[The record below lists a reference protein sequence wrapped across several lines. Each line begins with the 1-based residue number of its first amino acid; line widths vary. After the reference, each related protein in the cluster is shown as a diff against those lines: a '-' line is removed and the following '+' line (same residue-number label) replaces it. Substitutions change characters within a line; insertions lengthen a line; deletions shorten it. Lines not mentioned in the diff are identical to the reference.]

1 MRCLRMT
8 KILLRPSA
16 IALTLANLV
25 PLVGVLHVAIIF
37 GAAQPLDQGSP
48 VMMLVVLVAAK
59 IVLDLRL
66 HLAEREKFAV
76 GLVTP

>member
-1 MRCLRMT
+1 MRMT
-8 KILLRPSA
+8 KILLRSSA
-16 IALTLANLV
+16 IALILANLV

-37 GAAQPLDQGSP
+37 GAALIQWLGSP
-48 VMMLVVLVAAK
+48 IMMLVVLVAAK
-59 IVLDLRL
+59 IALDLRL

>member
-1 MRCLRMT
+1 MT

-25 PLVGVLHVAIIF
+25 PLVGVLYVAIIF
-37 GAAQPLDQGSP
+37 GAALIQWLGSP
-48 VMMLVVLVAAK
+48 IMMLVVLVAAK

>member
-25 PLVGVLHVAIIF
+25 PLVGVLYVAIIF
-37 GAAQPLDQGSP
+37 GAALIQWLGSP
-48 VMMLVVLVAAK
+48 IMMLVVLVAAK

>member
-1 MRCLRMT
+1 MRMT

-25 PLVGVLHVAIIF
+25 PLVGVLYVAIIF
-37 GAAQPLDQGSP
+37 GAALIQWLGSP
-48 VMMLVVLVAAK
+48 IMMLVVLVAAK